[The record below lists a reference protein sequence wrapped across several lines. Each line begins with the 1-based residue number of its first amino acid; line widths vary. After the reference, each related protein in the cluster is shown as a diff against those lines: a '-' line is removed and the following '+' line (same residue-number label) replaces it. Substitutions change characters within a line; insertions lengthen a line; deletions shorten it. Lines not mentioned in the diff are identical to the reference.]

1 MVQMEFEQSE
11 INGRSAGSNCDP
23 ASTMLDF
30 MTVVIGT
37 MQVRIFDW
45 TLFQMVHFYLPQ
57 IVISVMTTIK
67 NENNNQNNNNQTK
80 QPQNN
85 WMWPHRN

>member
-1 MVQMEFEQSE
+1 MDRMELEQSE

-37 MQVRIFDW
+37 VQVRILHR
-45 TLFQMVHFYLPQ
+45 TLVVSNGSHLPFSDCDQ
-57 IVISVMTTIK
+57 C
-67 NENNNQNNNNQTK
+67 
-80 QPQNN
+80 
-85 WMWPHRN
+85 HDYH